1 MIALIAQFIS
11 AIASPLVIAI
21 PFCYVIILKTTGSS
35 TLALTWSIVSLVFV
49 SIVGAFVYYGVK
61 KGFFTNLDVSDR
73 RQRPKLF
80 LFTGAVCFLYLLIV
94 IFFNGPKIIFVGLA
108 TLFFGIILAEIIN
121 TKVKASMHL
130 AIFVGFATAMGILY
144 GGPSW
149 ILFLFTPIVAWS
161 RLVLKRHT
169 PREVVV
175 GTIFGIAVV
184 LIAYGIVI
192 YL

>member
-1 MIALIAQFIS
+1 MNLIAQFIS

-21 PFCYVIILKTTGSS
+21 PFCYLIILKTTGD
-35 TLALTWSIVSLVFV
+35 AQQAFDWSIVSLFFV
-49 SIVGAFVYYGVK
+49 LVVGAFVYYGVK

-80 LFTGAVCFLYLLIV
+80 LFTGAACFLYLLLV

-108 TLFFGIILAEIIN
+108 TLFLGIILAEIIN
-121 TKVKASMHL
+121 TRVKASMHL
-130 AIFVGFATAMGILY
+130 AIFSAFATALGILN
-144 GGPSW
+144 GGIFW
-149 ILFLFTPIVAWS
+149 GLILLAPVVAWS
-161 RLVLKRHT
+161 RLILKRHT

-175 GTIFGIAVV
+175 GTIFGISVV
-184 LIAYGIVI
+184 LIAYCIVL